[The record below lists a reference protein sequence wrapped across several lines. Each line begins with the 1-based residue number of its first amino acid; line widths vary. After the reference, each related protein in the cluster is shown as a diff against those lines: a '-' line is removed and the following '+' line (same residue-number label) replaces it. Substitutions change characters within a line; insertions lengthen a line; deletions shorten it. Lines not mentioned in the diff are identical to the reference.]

1 MRKIRD
7 RKILNSRAGRQERL
21 NQMSN
26 RKWTE
31 TSLLK
36 HLVEYCN
43 DKEQEGIM
51 EYPILFDARSQ
62 GYDDCLKDAREN
74 AVVWL
79 FDIVQELLE
88 RMQNDEKIPA
98 PRLRTI
104 LYNMKMLRADTFYDA
119 IDNNWNPV
127 MMDMRQFRKKE
138 D

>member
-1 MRKIRD
+1 
-7 RKILNSRAGRQERL
+7 
-21 NQMSN
+21 MSE

-43 DKEQEGIM
+43 DKEQDGVM
-51 EYPILFDARSQ
+51 EYPFLFDARSH
-62 GYDDCLKDAREN
+62 GYTECLHDAGEN

-98 PRLRTI
+98 PRIRTI

-127 MMDMRQFRKKE
+127 MMDMRQFRKKKE
-138 D
+138 DEEP